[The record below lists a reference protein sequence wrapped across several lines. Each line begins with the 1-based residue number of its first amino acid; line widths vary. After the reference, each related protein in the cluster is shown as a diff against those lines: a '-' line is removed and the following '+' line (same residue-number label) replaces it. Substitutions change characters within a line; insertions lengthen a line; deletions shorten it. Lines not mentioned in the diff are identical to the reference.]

1 MHILLK
7 PVDLSSL
14 DNLMEAMAPV
24 CNSHRLPYSSTLVS
38 VQFLGFLSVI
48 EYEVLYSRCSE
59 ANWQE
64 IPLDFKITALVAC
77 SLQKLN
83 WTNKSQRLASFFAN
97 LNCLTDIR
105 SLIHPL
111 SFPLHYNPLH
121 PIPLT
126 LSLRNALEAARSDQ
140 NPVPLAI
147 DGPDLCFY
155 FMKSGRKFWQ
165 RTHIASPAGGR
176 LLANTLSN
184 TQFLLQFKKY

>member
-1 MHILLK
+1 MKHRGQRVWSPLFKVLRGQ
-7 PVDLSSL
+7 LTGNSL
-14 DNLMEAMAPV
+14 RLQDYSPRGMFPAKNLTE
-24 CNSHRLPYSSTLVS
+24 
-38 VQFLGFLSVI
+38 Q
-48 EYEVLYSRCSE
+48 
-59 ANWQE
+59 
-64 IPLDFKITALVAC
+64 
-77 SLQKLN
+77 
-83 WTNKSQRLASFFAN
+83 TNHKRLASSFGN

-111 SFPLHYNPLH
+111 SLPLHYNPLH

-155 FMKSGRKFWQ
+155 FMKSGRKFWP